1 VIKPSLNLTSCVLAV
16 GLVAGCGNEPTGR
29 TSGAAGTAGPAGVTG
44 TAGANGGTTGN
55 AGATDP
61 GTGGTTSPGG
71 TSGTGGGA
79 GGSVG
84 AGGSGTTGG
93 GGAGDTLAWRPM
105 MVMDSTRHSVKFSAR
120 MVDPTVSDGN
130 SHPDANESADVDTS
144 KPLKK
149 KLCVV
154 LPGIGNGPGQGI
166 GYWAASQGYHVFS
179 VAYSNALGAGD
190 GSPDAMGNTRMN
202 QFDGKGRTPAGA
214 NTTRADSIEG
224 RTIKALQ
231 DGTMRWSDGC
241 FIGYSYGATHLAVIA
256 RYVRIGLGVSTS
268 GPQSEGHPDSSW
280 LKIPS
285 ATPLD
290 RLFAI
295 WGSTD
300 EPKTTDNGY
309 KSHYTVTT
317 GSLGYLGDVVH
328 TSVDAP
334 AGTPPYMGSHRLSVD
349 GQGHTEFCASG
360 HPYCS
365 YMFGL

>member
-1 VIKPSLNLTSCVLAV
+1 
-16 GLVAGCGNEPTGR
+16 
-29 TSGAAGTAGPAGVTG
+29 
-44 TAGANGGTTGN
+44 
-55 AGATDP
+55 
-61 GTGGTTSPGG
+61 
-71 TSGTGGGA
+71 GA

-84 AGGSGTTGG
+84 AAGG
-93 GGAGDTLAWRPM
+93 GGAGGSGSTGGSTGAGGVGDTPAWRPL
-105 MVMDSTRHSVKFSAR
+105 MVTDSMRHSVKFSAR

-130 SHPDANESADVDTS
+130 SHPDAMESADVDTS

-190 GSPDAMGNTRMN
+190 GTPDGMGNTRMN

-224 RTIKALQ
+224 RTIKAIQYLTTHDQAADWGWFLNQ

-268 GPQSEGHPDSSW
+268 GPQSEDHPDSNW

-285 ATPLD
+285 ATPVD
-290 RLFAI
+290 RLWAI
-295 WGSTD
+295 WGTTD

-317 GSLGYLGDVVH
+317 GLLGYLGDVVH
-328 TSVDAP
+328 TSVDAS